1 METYMLVG
9 VSLGLVFFVGLAIH
23 YRCVIARQ
31 HHDSD
36 IENVY
41 DYITHIKKDLN
52 EEIRVVERKFDER
65 LRIHSN
71 IVNNLVLKT
80 EQIINR
86 DTEPTL
92 FDEFHNKVG

>member
-9 VSLGLVFFVGLAIH
+9 VSLGLVFFAGLAMH
-23 YRCVIARQ
+23 HRGVIARQ
-31 HHDSD
+31 QHDSD
-36 IENVY
+36 IQSVY
-41 DYITHIKKDLN
+41 DYITHIKKDIN
-52 EEIRVVERKFDER
+52 EEIHVVERKFDER

-80 EQIINR
+80 EQIVNR